1 MSGKDSSIATAGL
14 DCLRLEGEVGV
25 SCKKQRTLQNGGALH
40 KWVVVAVVKLC
51 KFFTV
56 ELHTS

>member
-1 MSGKDSSIATAGL
+1 MSGEDSPIEIAGL
-14 DCLRLEGEVGV
+14 DCLGLEGEVGV
-25 SCKKQRTLQNGGALH
+25 SCKKQRTLQNDGALH

-51 KFFTV
+51 KFFTL